1 MPNMNAIECDIST
14 KMSVNVG
21 YYQSWAVW
29 RNECAVVN
37 PNDIDVE
44 GMGYNYLVYSFAS
57 ISASLEIEAW
67 NGVAYKEISRMQE
80 MNALK
85 TTYPYLKTFIAVGGW
100 THNDPGTVFC
110 SRFSDVSATPQSRQ
124 KFADSVVNFL
134 KTYNFDGIDFDWEY
148 PADSERCGRPEDKQ
162 NYALLVEAVREAM
175 DATDEGY
182 LITMAV
188 PANISRLD
196 QGYDLLSLTKNLD
209 WFNIMTYDI
218 AGYWSTEVGSHTDM
232 RYIRS
237 VIPYFYEQG
246 VPSSSLVMGLG
257 AYGRTFSLSDPNCM
271 DIGCPF
277 NGASGGGCPVWD
289 EKGYIAYLTIQ
300 DIVKSNDYK
309 KLHFNSLTESMELIT
324 NNNEFISFDSEE
336 TFSIKATYASEQ
348 CMRGYMWWAA
358 DMIDESF
365 TIPIHSPIHSS
376 VPVAPSPASFL
387 PTSSPI
393 APTTAPV
400 LPTSNPTIAPTKAPV
415 LPTSS
420 PTISPTTAPVLP
432 TSNPT
437 IAPTKAPILPTSSP
451 TIAPTKAPVLPTSSP
466 TIAPTTAPVLPT
478 SNPTVAPTTA
488 PVLPT
493 SSPTIAPTT
502 PPVVSPT
509 TNVSCGGH
517 DASSCAE
524 CPQGNGAAWCNGDC
538 IWVNNQCQ
546 ESNTSP
552 TPIAPTKAPV
562 LPTSSPI
569 APTNAPVTCIV
580 CNDKKT
586 AQMRNKGESCA
597 DFTKLHKKC
606 RKSKSWVKRN
616 ICQLSCYNAGYGY
629 DGDECC
635 AEE

>member
-1 MPNMNAIECDIST
+1 
-14 KMSVNVG
+14 
-21 YYQSWAVW
+21 
-29 RNECAVVN
+29 
-37 PNDIDVE
+37 
-44 GMGYNYLVYSFAS
+44 MG
-57 ISASLEIEAW
+57 
-67 NGVAYKEISRMQE
+67 
-80 MNALK
+80 
-85 TTYPYLKTFIAVGGW
+85 
-100 THNDPGTVFC
+100 
-110 SRFSDVSATPQSRQ
+110 
-124 KFADSVVNFL
+124 
-134 KTYNFDGIDFDWEY
+134 
-148 PADSERCGRPEDKQ
+148 
-162 NYALLVEAVREAM
+162 
-175 DATDEGY
+175 
-182 LITMAV
+182 
-188 PANISRLD
+188 
-196 QGYDLLSLTKNLD
+196 
-209 WFNIMTYDI
+209 
-218 AGYWSTEVGSHTDM
+218 
-232 RYIRS
+232 
-237 VIPYFYEQG
+237 
-246 VPSSSLVMGLG
+246 
-257 AYGRTFSLSDPNCM
+257 
-271 DIGCPF
+271 
-277 NGASGGGCPVWD
+277 
-289 EKGYIAYLTIQ
+289 Q

-393 APTTAPV
+393 APTTAPI

-420 PTISPTTAPVLP
+420 PTI
-432 TSNPT
+432 
-437 IAPTKAPILPTSSP
+437 
-451 TIAPTKAPVLPTSSP
+451 
-466 TIAPTTAPVLPT
+466 
-478 SNPTVAPTTA
+478 APTTA

-552 TPIAPTKAPV
+552 TPIAPTKVPV